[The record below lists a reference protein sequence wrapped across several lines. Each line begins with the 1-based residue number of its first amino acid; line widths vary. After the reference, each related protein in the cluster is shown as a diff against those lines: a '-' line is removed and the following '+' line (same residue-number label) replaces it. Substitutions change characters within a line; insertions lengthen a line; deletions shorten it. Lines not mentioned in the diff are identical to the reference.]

1 MADTFHVNFKYF
13 AYGIGILLVVIYAAG
28 SGIWVNNSPGWYTSL
43 NRPNWQP
50 PDFVFG
56 IIWPYNF
63 VVIALC
69 AIHIANH
76 QSKSTT
82 AIWLSIFGLSV
93 ISALNWAYQFYVP
106 HNLNIASISLIATA
120 LLTLPLTILI
130 YKSSIKYGLLFTP
143 YQIWV
148 LLAAALS
155 TSYAIKN

>member
-13 AYGIGILLVVIYAAG
+13 AYGIGVLLVVIYAAG

-63 VVIALC
+63 FVIALC

-76 QSKSTT
+76 QSKSIV
-82 AIWLSIFGLSV
+82 AIWLSVFGLSV
-93 ISALNWAYQFYVP
+93 ITALHWAYQFYVP

-130 YKSSIKYGLLFTP
+130 YKSSVQYGLIFTP

-148 LLAAALS
+148 VLAAALS